1 MIFVSKM
8 RFVFKMGFEVR
19 MLQIIPLFKR
29 TVIHKP
35 LPPGRLKNLVKKRIP
50 DPHGFPSVIFWAI
63 QTLPK

>member
-1 MIFVSKM
+1 MIFVFKM

-35 LPPGRLKNLVKKRIP
+35 LLPGGLKNLVKKRIP
-50 DPHGFPSVIFWAI
+50 DPQW
-63 QTLPK
+63 LPKCNLLGNSDTS

>member
-1 MIFVSKM
+1 MILVFKM

-35 LPPGRLKNLVKKRIP
+35 LPPGGKNLVKKRIP
-50 DPHGFPSVIFWAI
+50 DPQW
-63 QTLPK
+63 LPRCNLLGNSDTS